1 MKDEGMWMKPKAGI
15 SMQGAYEVE
24 FKMLKVHLLEVD
36 ENRIR
41 RLNE

>member
-1 MKDEGMWMKPKAGI
+1 MWMKLKAGI

-24 FKMLKVHLLEVD
+24 FKVLKVRLLEVD

-41 RLNE
+41 CLIE

>member
-1 MKDEGMWMKPKAGI
+1 MKDEGMQMKPMAGI